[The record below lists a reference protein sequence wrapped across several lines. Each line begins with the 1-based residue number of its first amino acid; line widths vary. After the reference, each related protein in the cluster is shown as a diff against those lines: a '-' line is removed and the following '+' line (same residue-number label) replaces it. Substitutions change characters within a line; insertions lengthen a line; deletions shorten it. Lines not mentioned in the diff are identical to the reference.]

1 MDEILF
7 QPDSGKALSLH
18 LASSNVTPE
27 GSVRKVKGHFATA
40 EVHVQAPH
48 LAFADRPI
56 RAWGMKIPASSL
68 ASSDT
73 MPAGVVD
80 LVPPYSLSWVDVYL
94 DPPFILPLLAWMGIW
109 PQIFF
114 FPMIFG
120 MSRVV
125 VVKDFW
131 LVSLLLYGPLARKSR
146 LLLEI
151 FFLLCFLTFWFAV
164 FFSINSE
171 TYEAKR
177 NPENMMLF
185 FEHLIS
191 SWSAFSSPIKIIFI
205 FILYVIS
212 RAFSYS

>member
-1 MDEILF
+1 MRNENSSFFLGLF
-7 QPDSGKALSLH
+7 WHNACRSGWLGTSIQSFMGRRLSRPPIH
-18 LASSNVTPE
+18 S
-27 GSVRKVKGHFATA
+27 
-40 EVHVQAPH
+40 
-48 LAFADRPI
+48 AFA
-56 RAWGMKIPASSL
+56 GM
-68 ASSDT
+68 D
-73 MPAGVVD
+73 G
-80 LVPPYSLSWVDVYL
+80 YL
-94 DPPFILPLLAWMGIW
+94 TTDFFFFLWYLAWVEW
-109 PQIFF
+109 LL
-114 FPMIFG
+114 
-120 MSRVV
+120 S
-125 VVKDFW
+125 KDFW

-151 FFLLCFLTFWFAV
+151 FFLLFFLTFWFAV